1 MGVVLI
7 FKAYWLENYLLFM
20 AVVVC
25 DTETE
30 MLICTMSHCR
40 IYLAMFH
47 KEGILRETR
56 FMSNRLQVMLC
67 CIWRLALK
75 MSFVLFIEDVFLR
88 LTINKIRW
96 TCLLEECCAC
106 CVVTITGMEHIIVCC
121 KNYSGR
127 RILIILQLKVFSYV
141 KNFQLEKSR

>member
-1 MGVVLI
+1 MGGREQFFRRQFFLLWSWLLLRRWSQRLI
-7 FKAYWLENYLLFM
+7 DWRIICYFWLLWFVTLRLRWQF
-20 AVVVC
+20 ARC
-25 DTETE
+25 
-30 MLICTMSHCR
+30 H

-67 CIWRLALK
+67 CIWRLALN
-75 MSFVLFIEDVFLR
+75 MSFVLFIEDVFLG

-121 KNYSGR
+121 KN
-127 RILIILQLKVFSYV
+127 
-141 KNFQLEKSR
+141 